1 MQPMLH
7 SSSCVAEV
15 QIVKLNSLS
24 FGFLASDRH
33 KILIMIARAPSAGE
47 TREQERDISVRSGRR
62 YKGSNIDSM
71 RGWSSVHGASRA
83 NQYLL
88 KPSGTALML
97 SEMAPGVTTP
107 DDSWR

>member
-1 MQPMLH
+1 M
-7 SSSCVAEV
+7 
-15 QIVKLNSLS
+15 
-24 FGFLASDRH
+24 
-33 KILIMIARAPSAGE
+33 
-47 TREQERDISVRSGRR
+47 RSGRR

-107 DDSWR
+107 DDSWRLPCLPTIMLGLLRLQCSTVSCSGVQPMLYLMHTARCPGRSPSARCTYG

>member
-1 MQPMLH
+1 MACLI
-7 SSSCVAEV
+7 A
-15 QIVKLNSLS
+15 
-24 FGFLASDRH
+24 FLIPRN
-33 KILIMIARAPSAGE
+33 PAGE
-47 TREQERDISVRSGRR
+47 TREQDRDISVRSGRR

>member
-1 MQPMLH
+1 M
-7 SSSCVAEV
+7 
-15 QIVKLNSLS
+15 
-24 FGFLASDRH
+24 
-33 KILIMIARAPSAGE
+33 
-47 TREQERDISVRSGRR
+47 RSGRR